1 MEGWVKIGVQHASV
15 LYLNSCYIEVQVYM
29 KKQLN
34 AFGICQYTC
43 FMQIRQ
49 VAKLLKSA
57 TSNKTE
63 NDNNNYYYNTN
74 KITIMRCRIEV
85 FSAEFSSFWHISVIR
100 CISVFL
106 VMA

>member
-1 MEGWVKIGVQHASV
+1 
-15 LYLNSCYIEVQVYM
+15 M

-34 AFGICQYTC
+34 AFGICHYTC

-49 VAKLLKSA
+49 VVNLLKSA
-57 TSNKTE
+57 ISNE

-85 FSAEFSSFWHISVIR
+85 FSAEFSSFGIFRSS
-100 CISVFL
+100 SVFQSF
-106 VMA
+106 